1 MVSSQW
7 ILLCGL
13 MTFCTG
19 MELLCFFSFITVYTE
34 PSAFSSVNAQSSLQV
49 QPTEDSS
56 VPLQCAW
63 LNAYR
68 PSAFSLQTPGL
79 EFLSL
84 TPCSSLW
91 LEHSQGIALC
101 CLGFDLLRVLF
112 YLLGLLFSTHAR
124 DRKGYLVTACVCR
137 GVSFWPWL
145 ELKHPFHSRG
155 ALALSCI
162 IIDSSSINSPAILL
176 VKGITTHWTDGTLT
190 PSKRWNVF
198 ILIDES
204 FDSTTMSWVSLGQKE
219 KGNQSWIFIGRTD
232 AEAEAPKLW
241 PPDAKNWFIGKD
253 PDAGED
259 WRQEDKGTAED
270 KMVGWHHWLNEHE
283 FEQAPGVGDG
293 QGSLA
298 CYSPC
303 GGKELGMYW
312 TEYVF

>member
-1 MVSSQW
+1 MAKWLCPLCLETLFCMVSSQQ

-124 DRKGYLVTACVCR
+124 DRKGWQLVFV
-137 GVSFWPWL
+137 GGLVSDHGWNWSILSIPGEPW
-145 ELKHPFHSRG
+145 H
-155 ALALSCI
+155 LA
-162 IIDSSSINSPAILL
+162 A
-176 VKGITTHWTDGTLT
+176 
-190 PSKRWNVF
+190 
-198 ILIDES
+198 
-204 FDSTTMSWVSLGQKE
+204 
-219 KGNQSWIFIGRTD
+219 
-232 AEAEAPKLW
+232 
-241 PPDAKNWFIGKD
+241 
-253 PDAGED
+253 
-259 WRQEDKGTAED
+259 
-270 KMVGWHHWLNEHE
+270 
-283 FEQAPGVGDG
+283 
-293 QGSLA
+293 
-298 CYSPC
+298 
-303 GGKELGMYW
+303 
-312 TEYVF
+312 